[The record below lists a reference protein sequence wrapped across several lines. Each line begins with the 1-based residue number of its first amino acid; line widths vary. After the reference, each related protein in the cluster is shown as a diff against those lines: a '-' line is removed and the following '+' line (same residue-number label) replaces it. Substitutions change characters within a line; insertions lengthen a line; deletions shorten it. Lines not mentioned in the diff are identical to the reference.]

1 LTHACPLQESRAAS
15 ELEQLRDSKR
25 TADAKI
31 EQLSTELNSA
41 QALAQAQRSV
51 ATELRKLLDSEKQ
64 SSQQTQQKCCDDVD
78 NLQSTVEELED
89 ELTMIADERDSL
101 AQRAADTSEK
111 EAAHAMHGRTRRQL
125 AQAKQEIKRLRSE
138 GLAKDTKIAQ
148 LRTQAATATRISS
161 PDDRET
167 DRLRST
173 TPSSRVSASPR
184 PHGSN
189 KNQVESAHVKRMQR
203 ARRNALDKDLFEKGE
218 PTVSPKPPRIVV
230 CNAI

>member
-1 LTHACPLQESRAAS
+1 MTHACPLQESRAAS

-89 ELTMIADERDSL
+89 RGGTRTHGEQIKVTHARNLL
-101 AQRAADTSEK
+101 
-111 EAAHAMHGRTRRQL
+111 AHAG
-125 AQAKQEIKRLRSE
+125 E
-138 GLAKDTKIAQ
+138 
-148 LRTQAATATRISS
+148 
-161 PDDRET
+161 
-167 DRLRST
+167 
-173 TPSSRVSASPR
+173 VSAGLP
-184 PHGSN
+184 
-189 KNQVESAHVKRMQR
+189 KVESMT
-203 ARRNALDKDLFEKGE
+203 LE
-218 PTVSPKPPRIVV
+218 TS
-230 CNAI
+230 C